1 MKKLDKWDYE
11 NLFYQTSDKSRLRKI
26 IDHYEIY
33 KKVSNVKGDIFEFG
47 VFKGVSL
54 IRFLTFRDL
63 INKKTTKH
71 VYGFDAFGKFP
82 VPKQNNLHKN
92 RDTVFAKFHDN
103 RIGEGIKEKNLKKV
117 LIKKNFNKF
126 TLIKGN
132 INTSLEKFLI
142 KKKNKLKISL
152 LHLDLDIYSPTKLVL
167 ETLYKYVSKRG
178 IILLDDYK
186 HIRGA
191 TVAVDEFL
199 KKKPNLK
206 IRKLSEKSRPSFI
219 IKNI

>member
-54 IRFLTFRDL
+54 IRFLTFRDI

-82 VPKQNNLHKN
+82 HPKNDNKHQQHCYHHQHRPPHNL
-92 RDTVFAKFHDN
+92 DFQY
-103 RIGEGIKEKNLKKV
+103 L
-117 LIKKNFNKF
+117 
-126 TLIKGN
+126 
-132 INTSLEKFLI
+132 
-142 KKKNKLKISL
+142 
-152 LHLDLDIYSPTKLVL
+152 
-167 ETLYKYVSKRG
+167 
-178 IILLDDYK
+178 
-186 HIRGA
+186 
-191 TVAVDEFL
+191 
-199 KKKPNLK
+199 
-206 IRKLSEKSRPSFI
+206 RPRSI
-219 IKNI
+219 AI

>member
-11 NLFYQTSDKSRLRKI
+11 NFFYQTSDKSRLRKI

-33 KKVSNVKGDIFEFG
+33 KKISNVKGDIFEFG

-54 IRFLTFRDL
+54 IRFLTFRDI

-82 VPKQNNLHKN
+82 APKQNNLHKN
-92 RDTVFAKFHDN
+92 RDTVFAKFHDH
-103 RIGEGIKEKNLKKV
+103 RIGEGIKEKNLKKL

-132 INTSLEKFLI
+132 VNTSLEKFLI

-167 ETLYKYVSKRG
+167 EKLYKYVSKKG

-186 HIRGA
+186 HIKGA
-191 TVAVDEFL
+191 TTAVDEFL

-206 IRKLSEKSRPSFI
+206 IRKLSKKSRPSFI

>member
-11 NLFYQTSDKSRLRKI
+11 NFFYQTSDKSRLRKI
-26 IDHYEIY
+26 VDHYEIY
-33 KKVSNVKGDIFEFG
+33 KKVSHIKGDIFEFG

-54 IRFLTFRDL
+54 IRFLTFRDI
-63 INKKTTKH
+63 INKKSTKH

-82 VPKQNNLHKN
+82 IPKKNNSHKSNDSQFARLH
-92 RDTVFAKFHDN
+92 DE
-103 RIGEGIKEKNLKKV
+103 RIGEGIKEKTLNKILLKK
-117 LIKKNFNKF
+117 KFNKF

-167 ETLYKYVSKRG
+167 EKLYKFISKNG
-178 IILLDDYK
+178 IILLDDYR
-186 HIRGA
+186 HIKGA
-191 TVAVDEFL
+191 TSAVDEFL
-199 KKKPNLK
+199 KKKPSLK
-206 IRKLSEKSRPSFI
+206 IRKLSKKSRPSFI
-219 IKNI
+219 IKDI

>member
-1 MKKLDKWDYE
+1 MKRLDKWDYE
-11 NLFYQTSDKSRLRKI
+11 NFFYQTSDKSRLRKI

-33 KKVSNVKGDIFEFG
+33 KMISNVKGDIFEFG

-54 IRFLTFRDL
+54 IRFLTFRDI
-63 INKKTTKH
+63 INKKITKH

-82 VPKQNNLHKN
+82 IPKKNKSHKS
-92 RDTVFAKFHDN
+92 RDSQFARFHDE
-103 RIGEGIKEKNLKKV
+103 RIGEGIKEKKFKKILLKK
-117 LIKKNFNKF
+117 KFNKF

-167 ETLYKYVSKRG
+167 EKLYKFVSKNG

-186 HIRGA
+186 HIKGA
-191 TVAVDEFL
+191 TSAVDEFL
-199 KKKPNLK
+199 KNKPNLK
-206 IRKLSEKSRPSFI
+206 IKKLSKKSRPSFI
-219 IKNI
+219 IKET